1 MSELITNGG
10 FSTGTFAGWTAG
22 SNQTNPYQASFGG
35 GGNAQVVNS
44 ISGQPAWFLRNVAG
58 GAATPIDGYTAF
70 NGFDGSPGKFT
81 LTQTIHI
88 DETVSSAILK
98 FDFASTT
105 SYSGA
110 ARTFD
115 VLLTQGGV
123 TKASFYHFVAPTNDS
138 AWSPVTHVSLN
149 IGAALN
155 ALSAGDYTLTFV
167 EIIPSNFTGPGA
179 FGLDNISLNATFG
192 PSNVAPVAVADA
204 FAATEDG
211 ASVTLNVLGN
221 DTDADAGDTK
231 TLVSVNTSGATGVAT
246 ANADGSVSYNPGA
259 NFQSLKAGATATDT
273 FSYTMKDTAGLT
285 STTTV
290 TMTVTGVND
299 GVVAVADAG
308 GAVEDG
314 AAVTLDV
321 LTNDTDVDAGD
332 TKTLVSVD
340 ASAATGTAT
349 ANADGSVT
357 YATGSAFQSL
367 KAGATAT
374 DTFRYTV
381 RDSAGAE
388 STAAVTMTVT
398 GVNDGPVALADVGAV
413 SEDQS
418 VSLDVL
424 ANDTDVDAGDTKTL
438 VSVSATTRG
447 ASVAI
452 VDGKVVYTAD
462 ADSQD
467 LLTAGQTASDSFTYV
482 MADAAGALSSA
493 TVSLT
498 VSGVANGATVL
509 GSVKSDILWGTA
521 ADERIEGGNG
531 DDTANGAGGADEL
544 NGGNG
549 NDKLFGGA
557 GIDQLSGENGSD
569 TLDGGTGDDLLTGG
583 NGPDRFVFGLGFGN
597 DTVTDFKAQN
607 DIIQLDHNLV
617 GGFGDLMSHASQVGS
632 SVVIALDAAHSIT
645 LQGVNLSSLSSG
657 DFVFA

>member
-35 GGNAQVVNS
+35 SGNSQVVNS
-44 ISGQPAWFLRNVAG
+44 TSGQPAWFMRNVAG
-58 GAATPIDGYTAF
+58 GSATPISGYTAF

-81 LTQTIHI
+81 LSQTIHI

-115 VLLTQGGV
+115 VVLTQGGV
-123 TKASFYHFVAPTNDS
+123 TKASFYHFVAPFGDS
-138 AWSPVTHVSLN
+138 AWSPVTQVSLD
-149 IGAALN
+149 IGATLN
-155 ALSAGDYTLTFV
+155 SLSAGDYTLTFV
-167 EIIPSNFTGPGA
+167 EVIPSNFTGPGA

-211 ASVTLNVLGN
+211 AAVTLNVLAN

-231 TLVSVNTSGATGVAT
+231 TLVSVNTTGTTGSAT
-246 ANADGSVSYNPGA
+246 ANADGTVTYNPGA

-273 FSYTMKDTAGLT
+273 FSYTLKDTAGLT

-299 GVVAVADAG
+299 GVIAVADS
-308 GAVEDG
+308 GAATEDG

-340 ASAATGTAT
+340 ATGALGSVS
-349 ANADGSVT
+349 ANADGTVSYVT
-357 YATGSAFQSL
+357 ESAFQSL

-374 DTFRYTV
+374 DTFSYTV

-388 STAAVTMTVT
+388 STASVTMTVT
-398 GVNDGPVALADVGAV
+398 GVNDGPVALADAGSV

-418 VSLDVL
+418 VILNVL
-424 ANDTDVDAGDTKTL
+424 ANDTDIDTGDLKTL
-438 VSVSATTRG
+438 VSVSATTSG

-462 ADSQD
+462 ADTQD
-467 LLTAGQTASDSFTYV
+467 LLTEGQTATDSFTYV
-482 MADAAGALSSA
+482 MADSAGATSTA
-493 TVSLT
+493 TVSVT
-498 VSGVANGATVL
+498 VGGVANGANIL
-509 GSVKSDILWGTA
+509 GTVKSDVLLGTA

-531 DDTANGAGGADEL
+531 DDTVNGYDGADNL
-544 NGGNG
+544 FGGNG
-549 NDKLFGGA
+549 GDRLFGGA

-569 TLDGGTGDDLLTGG
+569 TLDGGAGNDILTGG
-583 NGPDRFVFGLGFGN
+583 NGPDRFVFGAGFGN
-597 DTVTDFKAQN
+597 DTITDFKAQN
-607 DIIQLDHNLV
+607 DTIQIDHNLV
-617 GGFGDLMSHASQVGS
+617 GGFGALMSHASQVGS

-645 LQGVNLSSLSSG
+645 LQGVNLSSLSSS
-657 DFVFA
+657 DFVFS